1 MRYDAYERL
10 VAPARASNQPLLL
23 LAGLVLMVLIFM
35 ALNLGYSIVHSA
47 LIGPEAWEVLSFEL
61 ATGGTPRAVL
71 INLFLFGFL
80 IVALAAALRA
90 LHNRGLLSVIG
101 PLPLAIHQFRRVGL
115 AVLAL
120 FAVVS
125 LLLPTDEA
133 MQPTANLAPGT
144 WIMLLPLAFLALLVQ
159 TGAEELVFRG
169 YLQSQLAAR
178 FSNPAI
184 WLLLPSLLFAILHYD
199 PAMHGQNTWLVV
211 GWAALFGL
219 AAADLTARAGTL
231 GPAIALHMINNLS
244 AIVLVAPEGNF
255 DGLALYTYPFSLD
268 DTAAIWAW
276 APVDIMVLFCG
287 WLIARL
293 ALRR

>member
-1 MRYDAYERL
+1 
-10 VAPARASNQPLLL
+10 
-23 LAGLVLMVLIFM
+23 MVLIFM
-35 ALNLGYSIVHSA
+35 ALNLGYSILHSA
-47 LIGPEAWEVLSFEL
+47 LIGPEAWGVLAAEL

-71 INLFLFGFL
+71 INLFLFIFL

-101 PLPLAIHQFRRVGL
+101 PLPLAIQQFRQVGL

-125 LLLPTDEA
+125 LLLPAGEA
-133 MQPTANLAPGT
+133 MQPAPNLAPGT
-144 WIMLLPLAFLALLVQ
+144 WIMLLPLALLALLIQ

-178 FSNPAI
+178 FSHPLVWLALPA
-184 WLLLPSLLFAILHYD
+184 LCFAVLHYD
-199 PAMHGQNTWLVV
+199 PATHGQNTWLVV

-231 GPAIALHMINNLS
+231 GPAIALHMVNNLS

-268 DTAAIWAW
+268 DAAAIWAW

-287 WLIARL
+287 WLIARI